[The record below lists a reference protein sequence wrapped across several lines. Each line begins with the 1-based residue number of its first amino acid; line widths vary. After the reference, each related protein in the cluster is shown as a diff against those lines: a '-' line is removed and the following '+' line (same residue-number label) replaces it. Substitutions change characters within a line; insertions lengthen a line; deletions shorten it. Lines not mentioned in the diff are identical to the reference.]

1 MWWFVVLVLV
11 WKGMDKVTEMVSMY
25 LSSKINIK
33 EIESRKSED
42 PDPQAPADCDIR
54 HIGFAYRTEEEYE
67 EDE

>member
-33 EIESRKSED
+33 EIESRKGED
-42 PDPQAPADCDIR
+42 PDPEASSDPRQ
-54 HIGFAYRTEEEYE
+54 IGFSYRVEDE

>member
-1 MWWFVVLVLV
+1 MLVLV

-42 PDPQAPADCDIR
+42 PDPQEPADPR
-54 HIGFAYRTEEEYE
+54 QIGFSYRVEDE

>member
-42 PDPQAPADCDIR
+42 PDPQEPSDPR
-54 HIGFAYRTEEEYE
+54 QIGFSYRVEDE